1 VIFVQEF
8 LVQGAYSAIVRI
20 ILGVINMSDVPQNP
34 NIPNKLI
41 DLLVSDIFKKN
52 GVNLEEGKGKLS
64 AEEKQMIKELV
75 DDLRKQVD
83 AFVNRESSSNESDK

>member
-1 VIFVQEF
+1 
-8 LVQGAYSAIVRI
+8 
-20 ILGVINMSDVPQNP
+20 MSDVPQNP

-52 GVNLEEGKGKLS
+52 GINLEEGKSKLS

-83 AFVNRESSSNESDK
+83 AFVNSESSSNSKNV